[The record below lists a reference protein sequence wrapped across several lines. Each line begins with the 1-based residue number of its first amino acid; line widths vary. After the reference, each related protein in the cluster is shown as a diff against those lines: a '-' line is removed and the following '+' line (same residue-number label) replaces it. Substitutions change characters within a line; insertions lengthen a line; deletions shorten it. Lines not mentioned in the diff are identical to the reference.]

1 MKTQIQK
8 ITIPEKTFFELKNH
22 LFPGDGLEA
31 VSFLL
36 CGFAT
41 RDDGAYLSVQEVFNI
56 PHESCIRK
64 SHFIQWPVK
73 EILHLFAVASR
84 KNLCL
89 IKVHSHPNDFTRFS
103 SVDDQSDR
111 ELFPK
116 IYELTKDDL
125 FHASLLINH
134 DGSLIAR
141 YVNACGEFSDV
152 PKIVVPGA
160 DIKFFVRN
168 DCNVSSSSQLRRSEQ
183 VFGEGTVRK
192 LQGLKV
198 GVVGTSGTGSPVISQ
213 LQRNGAGEIV
223 IVDPKISRDVNMN
236 RIHQLKMSD
245 VEAGFYKADVI
256 CTDIRASGTPTK
268 VKCFTA
274 DIEDEEVIKEL
285 STCDVL
291 FGCMDSVRGRH
302 ILNKISSF
310 YCIALFDVGVQ
321 LKGDGLGGVQS
332 VWGSFHYLAPG
343 GSSLF
348 SRNVYSMEALKAE
361 TIKHEDPQHF
371 EDLEKNKYIKDA
383 TESAPAVISVNGAI
397 ASFAVMDLL
406 ARLHPYREE
415 LNTAF
420 NSFRINFREFEV
432 YKKSYDNVCPLLKR
446 TLSKGDTVPL
456 LGLALNKRVQRDK
469 QISAEI

>member
-1 MKTQIQK
+1 MKTPIQK
-8 ITIPEKTFFELKNH
+8 ITIPESKFIELKNH

-31 VSFLL
+31 VSFLI

-41 RDDGAYLSVQEVFNI
+41 RDDGAYLSAQKVFNI
-56 PHESCIRK
+56 PHGSCVRE
-64 SHFIQWPVK
+64 SHFIQWPVR
-73 EILHLFAVASR
+73 EILHLFEIASR
-84 KNLCL
+84 QNLCL
-89 IKVHSHPNDFTRFS
+89 IKVHSHPNKFTEFS

-125 FHASLLINH
+125 FHASLLMNH

-141 YVNACGEFSDV
+141 HVNAAGEFSDV

-168 DCNVSSSSQLRRSEQ
+168 DGHEISSSQLKRSKQ

-245 VEAGFYKADVI
+245 VEAGLYKADVI
-256 CTDIRASGTPTK
+256 RADIEASGTPTK

-274 DIEDEEVIKEL
+274 DLEDEEVIKEL

-302 ILNKISSF
+302 LLNKISSF
-310 YCIALFDVGVQ
+310 YCIPLFDVGVQ
-321 LKGDGLGGVQS
+321 LKADGFGGVQS
-332 VWGSFHYLAPG
+332 VWASFHYLVPG

-348 SRNVYSMEALKAE
+348 SRNVYNMEALKAE

-383 TESAPAVISVNGAI
+383 DESAPAVISVNGAI

-406 ARLHPYREE
+406 ARVHPYRDEP
-415 LNTAF
+415 NTVF
-420 NSFRINFREFEV
+420 NAFRINFREFEV
-432 YKKSYDNVCPLLKR
+432 YKKTYDGVCPLFER

-456 LGLALNKRVQRDK
+456 LGLALNKKVQRDK
-469 QISAEI
+469 QTSAEI